1 MEYLLIITVIMVLV
15 FLSFHYYYNNY
26 LSYFITKL
34 ASNNI
39 FFLFKRQISAVKT
52 NIYLNSAGSFVNN
65 CPHFPAIMYNKFQQS
80 YNNKET
86 RIKLLIQ
93 FVTMVRL
100 NWYSQTEL

>member
-1 MEYLLIITVIMVLV
+1 MLIITVIIVLV

-26 LSYFITKL
+26 LSYFRTKL

-39 FFLFKRQISAVKT
+39 FLFKRQISAAKT

-65 CPHFPAIMYNKFQQS
+65 CPHFQAIMYSKFQPS